1 MTMQTDNIFIAHPT
15 TTDQLNALKAVVKA
29 LKVKFELK
37 KENYYDISDEDKAMV
52 LNRIKTA
59 KKTDY
64 ISVEE
69 SNKKL
74 KKKYGF

>member
-1 MTMQTDNIFIAHPT
+1 MQTESIFIAHPT

-37 KENYYDISDEDKAMV
+37 KNDPYDIPVEVQEMV
-52 LNRIKTA
+52 LKRIKTA
-59 KKTDY
+59 KATDY
-64 ISVEE
+64 ITVEE

-74 KKKYGF
+74 KQKYGF

>member
-1 MTMQTDNIFIAHPT
+1 MQTESIFIAHPT
-15 TTDQLNALKAVVKA
+15 TTDQLNVLKAVVKA

-37 KENYYDISDEDKAMV
+37 KNDISDIPVEVQELV

-59 KKTDY
+59 KATDY
-64 ISVEE
+64 ITVEE

-74 KKKYGF
+74 KQKYGF

>member
-1 MTMQTDNIFIAHPT
+1 MQTESIFIAHPT
-15 TTDQLNALKAVVKA
+15 TTEQLNALKAVVKA

-37 KENYYDISDEDKAMV
+37 KIDPCDIPVEVQEMV

-59 KKTDY
+59 KATDY
-64 ISVEE
+64 ITVEE

-74 KKKYGF
+74 KQKYGF

>member
-1 MTMQTDNIFIAHPT
+1 MQSESIFIAHPT
-15 TTDQLNALKAVVKA
+15 TADQLNALKAVVKA

-37 KENYYDISDEDKAMV
+37 KNDPYDIPLEIQEMV

-59 KKTDY
+59 KPKDY
-64 ISVEE
+64 ITVEE

>member
-1 MTMQTDNIFIAHPT
+1 MQSESIFIAHPT
-15 TTDQLNALKAVVKA
+15 TADQLNVLKAVVKA

-37 KENYYDISDEDKAMV
+37 KKDVSDISEEDKALV

-59 KKTDY
+59 KAKDY
-64 ISVEE
+64 ITVEE

-74 KKKYGF
+74 KRKYGF